1 MTANTPIEEKHE
13 SENHGGDQG
22 DVLAEA
28 EGILIQHNEYDG
40 LDDDDLI
47 SHYSKRIPLLNPDA
61 DKSKLKVVENDII
74 AEQE

>member
-1 MTANTPIEEKHE
+1 M
-13 SENHGGDQG
+13 
-22 DVLAEA
+22 LAEA
-28 EGILIQHNEYDG
+28 EGILIQHNHYEG